1 MIKWEQWM
9 KIKDLRSQGHS
20 IRAIARMTGA
30 SRNTIRKVLKQ
41 SAPAAFEKPERNSKL
56 DEFKDYIKNRYEE
69 CALSAVRLIEEIQP
83 MGYSG
88 SIQTLRRYVQ
98 TLSNR
103 NRALGR
109 ATIRF
114 ETPPGHQ
121 SQADWAYAGRFADAV
136 GEFIK
141 IYIFVMVLSFSRM
154 MFVKFTTSMKLPELI
169 FCHKEAFRYFNGW
182 SASILYDNM
191 KQVRVGPEQWNQ
203 QFLDFANYYG
213 IIPKTHRIRRPR
225 TKGKVERMVH
235 YVKDNFLNGRS
246 FADLDDLNLQA
257 MNWLNETAN
266 SRIHA
271 TTGIPPIELFVKEKL
286 IAYDSI
292 APYRFVPEHERVVDA
307 ESFVRFNRSR
317 YSVPPTSIGKK
328 VIVQHDQ
335 QRIVIRCGELI
346 IAEHLAADRPCSCIA
361 DPLHMAEVWKISMNR
376 SVPPSGKW
384 KVTFDQKVAT
394 PSLAVYEEVDQ

>member
-141 IYIFVMVLSFSRM
+141 
-154 MFVKFTTSMKLPELI
+154 
-169 FCHKEAFRYFNGW
+169 
-182 SASILYDNM
+182 
-191 KQVRVGPEQWNQ
+191 
-203 QFLDFANYYG
+203 
-213 IIPKTHRIRRPR
+213 
-225 TKGKVERMVH
+225 
-235 YVKDNFLNGRS
+235 
-246 FADLDDLNLQA
+246 
-257 MNWLNETAN
+257 
-266 SRIHA
+266 
-271 TTGIPPIELFVKEKL
+271 
-286 IAYDSI
+286 
-292 APYRFVPEHERVVDA
+292 
-307 ESFVRFNRSR
+307 
-317 YSVPPTSIGKK
+317 
-328 VIVQHDQ
+328 
-335 QRIVIRCGELI
+335 
-346 IAEHLAADRPCSCIA
+346 
-361 DPLHMAEVWKISMNR
+361 
-376 SVPPSGKW
+376 
-384 KVTFDQKVAT
+384 
-394 PSLAVYEEVDQ
+394 